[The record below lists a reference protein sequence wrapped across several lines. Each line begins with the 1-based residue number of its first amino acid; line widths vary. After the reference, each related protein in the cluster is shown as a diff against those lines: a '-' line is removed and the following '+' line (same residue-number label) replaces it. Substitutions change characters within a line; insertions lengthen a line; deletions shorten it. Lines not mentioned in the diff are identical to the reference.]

1 MAFRIE
7 VDTGDLERLA
17 TEAGKKSARAVLLE
31 LKGRYQASFNKRV
44 WDWPRETARGG
55 SFRRDGTRTKG
66 KVVGSPRNIIDKG
79 ELRKSLRFTFI
90 DAFTA
95 EYRWT
100 ASYATAVHQGA
111 RLRNGTLLPARPWT
125 GAVRGT
131 TPRPGIDV
139 YPMADRLA
147 RVWLQT
153 LEAS

>member
-17 TEAGKKSARAVLLE
+17 LRAGEAAARAVLLE
-31 LKGRYQASFNKRV
+31 LKGQYQAAFNKVV
-44 WDWPRETARGG
+44 WDWPGDTVRGRSFTRAGRRTA
-55 SFRRDGTRTKG
+55 G
-66 KVVGSPRNIIDKG
+66 KVVGSPRNIVDTG
-79 ELRKSLRFTFI
+79 RLRNALLFRFI
-90 DAFTA
+90 DGFTA

-100 ASYATAVHQGA
+100 SQYATAVHQGA

-131 TPRPGIDV
+131 TPRAGIDV

-153 LEAS
+153 LQAS